1 MTEWIS
7 GIEKTV
13 KIEGGEV
20 EIVSRDEAKVG
31 AVMPAV
37 IGKGA
42 AFCME
47 MAIAAEADIERF
59 EERED
64 FFTVVVF
71 GDRRIVE
78 KDEFFPVTG
87 SGE

>member
-1 MTEWIS
+1 MS

-13 KIEGGEV
+13 KIEGGEIK
-20 EIVSRDEAKVG
+20 IVSGHEAEQG
-31 AVMPAV
+31 SVMPAV

-59 EERED
+59 
-64 FFTVVVF
+64 
-71 GDRRIVE
+71 
-78 KDEFFPVTG
+78 
-87 SGE
+87 

>member
-1 MTEWIS
+1 MS

-20 EIVSRDEAKVG
+20 EIVSGDEVEKG

-37 IGKGA
+37 KSRDTALGMK
-42 AFCME
+42 
-47 MAIAAEADIERF
+47 MAIAAEADIIGAKKGKNLI
-59 EERED
+59 
-64 FFTVVVF
+64 TVISF
-71 GDRRIVE
+71 CDGRIVE
-78 KDEFFPVTG
+78 KNEFFPVTG

>member
-1 MTEWIS
+1 MVEAAGWVS

-13 KIEGGEV
+13 KIERGEIK
-20 EIVSRDEAKVG
+20 IVSGHEAKQG

-59 EERED
+59 EER
-64 FFTVVVF
+64 V
-71 GDRRIVE
+71 R
-78 KDEFFPVTG
+78 
-87 SGE
+87 